1 MDNKNKSRIEDIFL
15 TLLRAGLWGT
25 TPDPAL
31 FVNLGRKEWGALLQ
45 MAQKQ
50 AVLGLV
56 YAGIS
61 RLPKER
67 MPESQLLLRLYGFV
81 EQIRKQNAHIDKV
94 AQEICSWLEAEG
106 LEPMV
111 LKGRSV
117 GAFYADPDIRQSGDI
132 DLFFHRDYERV
143 VSIVQRSGIE
153 VELDANH
160 DKFWYQGILIELHAR
175 PFRPL
180 YPLTDPDYSPMTQEI
195 NGRKIRT
202 LNLKA
207 NALLLLL
214 HPAKHFMKE
223 GLGWRQVCDWAA
235 FQKHY
240 AGRPELDEAVA
251 EMERQGAGRFVRAF
265 CLMSERCLGAG
276 GMETRQTHRAETER
290 DAERMLRLVMS
301 RGNFGAEGKHWRNG
315 KEWWKYYWD
324 LWCYIWRVYPFWKAY
339 FRTVMPRRIGHRI
352 YRIIEGKKLDTK

>member
-81 EQIRKQNAHIDKV
+81 EQIRKQNAHIDV
-94 AQEICSWLEAEG
+94 VTQEICGWLEAEG

-117 GAFYADPDIRQSGDI
+117 GAFYAEPDIRQSGDI

-143 VSIVQRSGIE
+143 VDIVQRRGIE
-153 VELDANH
+153 VELDENH
-160 DKFWYQGILIELHAR
+160 DKFWYQGVLIELHSR

-180 YPLTDPDYSPMTQEI
+180 YSIADLDLLPIWQETSE
-195 NGRKIRT
+195 GRYRV
-202 LNLKA
+202 LNIKA

-214 HPAKHFMKE
+214 HPAKHFLME
-223 GLGWRQVCDWAA
+223 GLGLRQVCDWAV
-235 FQKHY
+235 FLKRY
-240 AGRPELDEAVA
+240 EDMPELLEVFA
-251 EMERQGAGRFVRAF
+251 EMKKQGASRFVTELTTMAI
-265 CLMSERCLGAG
+265 LELGLELNHPEFWLVLSKEKLH
-276 GMETRQTHRAETER
+276 M
-290 DAERMLRLVMS
+290 RMLQLILDQ
-301 RGNFGAEGKHWRNG
+301 GNFAKESKMKRGKQIWSYFFSLGR
-315 KEWWKYYWD
+315 Y
-324 LWCYIWRVYPFWKAY
+324 LWLVYPYWPVFFWKKVPKRV
-339 FRTVMPRRIGHRI
+339 FKRFNF
-352 YRIIEGKKLDTK
+352 IIKGKVLATK